1 MTKIKQIEFDFF
13 VTYFPVYTF
22 PKRTYNETSRYYDIL
37 MQGKCGIPYLYKQM
51 AKQRRLHLKLKMTM
65 VTSLIQEEKYCN
77 L

>member
-1 MTKIKQIEFDFF
+1 MTKIKQIEFEFFF

-22 PKRTYNETSRYYDIL
+22 PKRKTSRYYDIL